1 MMLYLPNIWRKYKK
15 WCRLLILLQTG
26 GMSVFKN
33 VITKID
39 SSQEIYK
46 QLKNHRK
53 EIKGMYKNQQ
63 EIRLP
68 DGGKTK
74 IGKLDITLSAAVIRM
89 CDTSKIL
96 EETKK
101 QNIQALK
108 DKRNAL
114 FHKSMEAIDMMEEVF
129 DKSWNEI
136 EKLLR
141 DLGYNINVLKG
152 LKTNDH
158 LKEEY
163 EAKFVES
170 LPLQVGHH
178 PFVDVVCICC
188 CCCCCCCCH
197 LHAPIT
203 KTNDFRKITDSL

>member
-1 MMLYLPNIWRKYKK
+1 
-15 WCRLLILLQTG
+15 
-26 GMSVFKN
+26 
-33 VITKID
+33 
-39 SSQEIYK
+39 
-46 QLKNHRK
+46 
-53 EIKGMYKNQQ
+53 
-63 EIRLP
+63 
-68 DGGKTK
+68 
-74 IGKLDITLSAAVIRM
+74 M

-114 FHKSMEAIDMMEEVF
+114 FHKSMEAIDVMEEVF

-163 EAKFVES
+163 QAKLVE
-170 LPLQVGHH
+170 
-178 PFVDVVCICC
+178 DC
-188 CCCCCCCCH
+188 
-197 LHAPIT
+197 
-203 KTNDFRKITDSL
+203 R

>member
-15 WCRLLILLQTG
+15 WCRLLILLQAD

-39 SSQEIYK
+39 SSQEICK

-63 EIRLP
+63 EILLP

-74 IGKLDITLSAAVIRM
+74 IGKPDITLSAAVIKM
-89 CDTSKIL
+89 CETSKIL

-101 QNIQALK
+101 QNIQALE

-114 FHKSMEAIDMMEEVF
+114 FHKSMEAIF

-163 EAKFVES
+163 QAKLVE
-170 LPLQVGHH
+170 
-178 PFVDVVCICC
+178 DC
-188 CCCCCCCCH
+188 
-197 LHAPIT
+197 
-203 KTNDFRKITDSL
+203 R

>member
-1 MMLYLPNIWRKYKK
+1 
-15 WCRLLILLQTG
+15 
-26 GMSVFKN
+26 
-33 VITKID
+33 
-39 SSQEIYK
+39 
-46 QLKNHRK
+46 
-53 EIKGMYKNQQ
+53 
-63 EIRLP
+63 
-68 DGGKTK
+68 
-74 IGKLDITLSAAVIRM
+74 M

-101 QNIQALK
+101 QNIQALE

-114 FHKSMEAIDMMEEVF
+114 FHKSMEAIF

-163 EAKFVES
+163 QAKLVE
-170 LPLQVGHH
+170 
-178 PFVDVVCICC
+178 DC
-188 CCCCCCCCH
+188 
-197 LHAPIT
+197 
-203 KTNDFRKITDSL
+203 R